1 MSYAEADMGLPSGMT
16 IGDHFLIRR
25 KLGGGG
31 MGEVYLA
38 ENLNVPDKKY
48 AIKVLRQEFS
58 GNAGFVEMLRDEA
71 MKQSRLEHDN
81 VGGMYDFFA
90 WQGSYCLVQN
100 FVDGKTL
107 QDLLA
112 EHPNGLLLAQALP
125 MMMGILAG
133 LDYAHAM
140 GILHCDIKASNVIV
154 APDGRPRVIDFG
166 IAQSI
171 GPVAHTSRAIGAYT
185 AEYVSP
191 EQVLSPHAI
200 DHRADVFSAG
210 VLFFEMLAGRL
221 PFDLHPEQIGAALP
235 QLHQDAPDV
244 RSIRPDVPEWIARVV
259 ATALQRDPAARFQ
272 GCADF
277 RQAIAD
283 YLRHVERSR
292 MLRKLVPTLVVVAA
306 IVGGGLYMW
315 SERVKQEQRLAQ
327 LRNQEIAAANEARAR
342 ETAQEAMVNG
352 ATSFNLLC
360 REWIDYQLKRKG
372 LDKARDGNFTELIP
386 KFEDKLAD
394 MQVNIARH
402 ATSYVDSLRQLQATR
417 ADIADAVLA
426 NPPGGGMSK
435 GDATARR
442 GTRST
447 SAGMIEGD
455 LTALRT
461 NAAPP
466 TKEALMKRCPAPIS
480 AP

>member
-221 PFDLHPEQIGAALP
+221 PFDFPTVSKIVMAHVKIP
-235 QLHQDAPDV
+235 AP
-244 RSIRPDVPEWIARVV
+244 
-259 ATALQRDPAARFQ
+259 RF
-272 GCADF
+272 A
-277 RQAIAD
+277 
-283 YLRHVERSR
+283 
-292 MLRKLVPTLVVVAA
+292 K
-306 IVGGGLYMW
+306 
-315 SERVKQEQRLAQ
+315 
-327 LRNQEIAAANEARAR
+327 
-342 ETAQEAMVNG
+342 
-352 ATSFNLLC
+352 
-360 REWIDYQLKRKG
+360 
-372 LDKARDGNFTELIP
+372 
-386 KFEDKLAD
+386 
-394 MQVNIARH
+394 VNIADVPPAVEAVVQCLLSKFPSERQPTARDLARH
-402 ATSYVDSLRQLQATR
+402 FGQAVGLDVWNDAAPVGYSHASPSQQTMAMTVVEKTMVDVPAPSAEVDRFTFYDKFEAMLPPKIAATKLKGFIEEVDGTVIDSEPGHIQLGVGLPEGGAAKSTRSGILGWLSSIRGDRGIRPGEEPIEVHLQLQNL
-417 ADIADAVLA
+417 DANRVAVNVTFRPYPEYLPDDPETWQARCEEIYNVLR
-426 NPPGGGMSK
+426 MFLM
-435 GDATARR
+435 AR
-442 GTRST
+442 
-447 SAGMIEGD
+447 
-455 LTALRT
+455 
-461 NAAPP
+461 
-466 TKEALMKRCPAPIS
+466 
-480 AP
+480 